1 MECLGQMLLPA
12 TRKRPRGRT
21 GGGGVH
27 PGRGHRLSGSH
38 GEHIRSFCAPAE
50 KLGFPPRAPAYFRSM
65 WTQAQM
71 SGLEGT
77 LETTS
82 LHATATHTP
91 GREGRVAMCWL
102 GFVECLLPASV
113 LCAVVTH
120 SCCYSSNI
128 ASCRAP
134 WLAME
139 RH

>member
-1 MECLGQMLLPA
+1 MECLGQMLPPA
-12 TRKRPRGRT
+12 TRKRPRRRT

-27 PGRGHRLSGSH
+27 PGRGHRLFGSH

-50 KLGFPPRAPAYFRSM
+50 KLSFPPRAPAYFRSM

-82 LHATATHTP
+82 LRTPAAHTP
-91 GREGRVAMCWL
+91 GQEGRVAVCRL
-102 GFVECLLPASV
+102 GFVECLLPASA
-113 LCAVVTH
+113 LRAMVTH
-120 SCCYSSNI
+120 SCCYSLNI
-128 ASCRAP
+128 ALCGAP